1 MTSAVICAGATGL
14 VLGLALR
21 VPAVAVA
28 SFVAVMAGV
37 VPAVMANWPLFESVL
52 YCAGLLLTLQVS
64 YLIGGAIACAGSR

>member
-1 MTSAVICAGATGL
+1 
-14 VLGLALR
+14 
-21 VPAVAVA
+21 VAVA